1 MKKAILAIAISGLA
15 LAIVDRAERNRARR
29 EYNRGFNDGAKLVF
43 AIKDLENTLN
53 KMIDNL

>member
-15 LAIVDRAERNRARR
+15 LAIVDRAERYRARK

-43 AIKDLENTLN
+43 AIKDLEHTLN
-53 KMIDNL
+53 KIIEDL